1 MFRLGRVFGSMK
13 WLNFYCA
20 NSYSNCNKIGQMIV
34 ARNMNFSLSE
44 GRAGESI
51 LENINLTIDKGSY
64 LSVCGA
70 EGSGKSSLL
79 MLLGL
84 YERPSSGELYFLG
97 QDVSQMSNR
106 RLETIR
112 RGNIGY
118 VGHRYTLLKG
128 YDVVENMSLPLV
140 YLNYGKS
147 DRRRMVGR
155 IMELLGIGHLSNL
168 KVEDLNMLQVQL
180 VTLGRA
186 VVANPHLLIADEP
199 TAMVNSR
206 YVNDFMAALGL
217 VNDQGITVVHGTSSS
232 YLADK
237 AIRKIEL
244 YDGHLI
250 S

>member
-1 MFRLGRVFGSMK
+1 
-13 WLNFYCA
+13 
-20 NSYSNCNKIGQMIV
+20 MIV
-34 ARNMNFSLSE
+34 ARNMNFSLSV
-44 GRAGESI
+44 GRPGDSI

-84 YERPSSGELYFLG
+84 FERPSSGELFFLG
-97 QDVSQMSNR
+97 QEVTHMSNR
-106 RLETIR
+106 RLETVR

-118 VGHRYTLLKG
+118 IGHQFTLLKG
-128 YDVVENMSLPLV
+128 YDVVENMALPLV

-147 DRRRMVGR
+147 DRRRMVAR
-155 IMELLGIGHLSNL
+155 IMEMLGIAHLASL
-168 KVEDLNMLQVQL
+168 KVEELNMLQSQL

-199 TAMVNSR
+199 TGMVNSR
-206 YVNDFMAALGL
+206 YANDFMVALNI
-217 VNDQGITVVHGTSSS
+217 VNEQGITVVHGTSSS
-232 YLADK
+232 FLADK

>member
-1 MFRLGRVFGSMK
+1 
-13 WLNFYCA
+13 
-20 NSYSNCNKIGQMIV
+20 MIV
-34 ARNMNFSLSE
+34 AKNMSFSLSQ
-44 GRAGESI
+44 GRTGESI

-64 LSVCGA
+64 VSVCGA

-79 MLLGL
+79 MVLGL
-84 YERPSSGELYFLG
+84 YERPTAGELYFLG
-97 QDVSQMSNR
+97 QEVSQMSNR
-106 RLETIR
+106 RLETVR

-118 VGHRYTLLKG
+118 VGHQFTLLKG
-128 YDVVENMSLPLV
+128 YDVVENMALPLV

-147 DRRRMVGR
+147 ERRRMVAR
-155 IMELLGIGHLSNL
+155 ILELLGIGHLASL
-168 KVEDLNMLQVQL
+168 KVEELNMLQVQL

-199 TAMVNSR
+199 TGMVNSR
-206 YVNDFMAALGL
+206 HANEFVEVLNL

-232 YLADK
+232 FLADK